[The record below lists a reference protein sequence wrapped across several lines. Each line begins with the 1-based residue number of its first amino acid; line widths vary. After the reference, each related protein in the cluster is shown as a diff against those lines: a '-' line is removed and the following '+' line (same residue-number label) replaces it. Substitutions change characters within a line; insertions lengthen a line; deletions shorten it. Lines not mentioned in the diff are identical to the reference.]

1 MSGAPGDS
9 AAWLV
14 TVQDTHH
21 GGGASDVGAHVEP
34 SSVEPFS
41 NDLRRAVLLQ
51 TQLRMA
57 MKIPPQRYH
66 LLQAPINLLR
76 PL

>member
-1 MSGAPGDS
+1 
-9 AAWLV
+9 
-14 TVQDTHH
+14 
-21 GGGASDVGAHVEP
+21 VEA
-34 SSVEPFS
+34 FS

-57 MKIPPQRYH
+57 MKIPPQRH
-66 LLQAPINLLR
+66 HRLQAPIYLLR